1 VALLDRLRKK
11 PLAGTKGGVARSYPA
26 GKRMYCIGDIHGR
39 ADLLEALHAQIR
51 EDSANFDGVNQLLYL
66 GDFID
71 RGDDSKRVIDILIS
85 QPLPDFEYIYLLGNH
100 EHAMLNLL
108 ADPESMAGWLH
119 WGGRETL
126 TSYGIQ
132 IPLSSTKADLI
143 ELRALL
149 ERATPA
155 NHIEFLENCTLSHSE
170 GSYYFVHAG
179 IRPGVKLERQDYQD
193 QLWIRDAFTRST
205 RDHGAVVV
213 HGHSISE
220 KVEFLPNRI
229 GIDTGAYYSGVLTCL
244 VLEGE
249 DQRLLQTGGPS

>member
-1 VALLDRLRKK
+1 
-11 PLAGTKGGVARSYPA
+11 
-26 GKRMYCIGDIHGR
+26 MYCIGDIHGR
-39 ADLLEALHAQIR
+39 ADLLEDLHAQIR
-51 EDSANFDGVNQLLYL
+51 EDASNFDGVNQLLYL

-71 RGDDSKRVIDILIS
+71 RGDESRRVIDLLIS

-100 EHAMLNLL
+100 EQSMLDFLL
-108 ADPESMAGWLH
+108 DAGAMAGWLH

-126 TSYGIQ
+126 LSYGINV
-132 IPLSSTKADLI
+132 PLTPAPSDLD
-143 ELRALL
+143 ELKVLL
-149 ERATPA
+149 ERALPA
-155 NHIEFLENCTLSHSE
+155 KHLHFLQNCTLSHTE

-213 HGHSISE
+213 HGHTISE
-220 KVEFLPNRI
+220 EVEFLPNRI

-249 DQRLLQTGGPS
+249 EQRLLQTGNRS

>member
-1 VALLDRLRKK
+1 LVALLDRLRKK

-39 ADLLEALHAQIR
+39 ADLLEAL
-51 EDSANFDGVNQLLYL
+51 LYL

-100 EHAMLNLL
+100 EQSMLDFLID
-108 ADPESMAGWLH
+108 AGAMAGWLH

-126 TSYGIQ
+126 LSYGINVH
-132 IPLSSTKADLI
+132 PTAASPDLD
-143 ELRALL
+143 ELGTLL
-149 ERATPA
+149 EHAMPA
-155 NHIEFLENCTLSHSE
+155 EHLDFLRNCTLSHSE